1 MDVHR
6 LRRFA
11 HRLIHAGIALPV
23 ALLAVILMCQ
33 VFFRYGLNSS
43 LYWGEELARYILV
56 MMTFLGSLL
65 LLQRDTLT
73 TINLGT
79 PPSKRDFVRRLLAYA
94 PTLLFYGLLA
104 WSAFALI
111 SRTGSQR
118 SIALGL
124 PMWVVYSPILICG
137 AVGALIVLVK
147 ILRPNLPRTES

>member
-1 MDVHR
+1 MDSHR
-6 LRRFA
+6 LYRCV
-11 HRLIHAGIALPV
+11 HRLIHAGIALPI
-23 ALLAVILMCQ
+23 ALLAFILMCQ

-65 LLQRDTLT
+65 LLQRGTLT
-73 TINLGT
+73 TINLGK
-79 PPSKRDFVRRLLAYA
+79 PSSRTGFVHRLLGHA
-94 PTLLFYGLLA
+94 PTLLFYCLLA

-124 PMWVVYSPILICG
+124 PMWAVYSPILICG
-137 AVGALIVLVK
+137 AVGAMIVLVK
-147 ILRPNLPRTES
+147 ILRPQPPR

>member
-1 MDVHR
+1 MDSRR

-11 HRLIHAGIALPV
+11 HRLVQAGIALPV
-23 ALLAVILMCQ
+23 ALLAVILMSQ

-65 LLQRDTLT
+65 LLQRGTLT
-73 TINLGT
+73 TINLGG
-79 PPSKRDFVRRLLAYA
+79 PASERDLVHRLLVHT
-94 PTLLFYGLLA
+94 PTLLFYCLLA

-137 AVGALIVLVK
+137 GVGALIVLAK
-147 ILRPNLPRTES
+147 ILRPHRPGTES